1 MIRVNSEII
10 PKVGHENVIFEIGPN
25 YLLSSIVFNPE
36 DVKRLHE
43 VISIKTIDGVFV
55 NIHNETIELA
65 EKNYETLSCI
75 YQYIQSDFK
84 LVNIDEKKLG
94 IRINKGYT
102 FIVGKLLSI
111 KKDLAIITVRTSQN
125 EVLVLVHKEKELC
138 DSNFNFIK
146 NYL

>member
-10 PKVGHENVIFEIGPN
+10 PKVCHENVIFEIVPN
-25 YLLSSIVFNPE
+25 HLLSSSVFNPD
-36 DVKRLHE
+36 DVKRINE
-43 VISIKTIDGVFV
+43 VISIKTVDGAFV
-55 NIHNETIELA
+55 DIRNETVELA
-65 EKNYETLSCI
+65 EKNYATLSCI

-94 IRINKGYT
+94 IRVNKGYT

-138 DSNFNFIK
+138 DNNFNFIK